1 MAKFEKGNSGRPKG
15 AVNKYTLA
23 MKDRIQSLFDGN
35 FDKIQEDLESLEAK
49 DRLKFMTDLMP
60 YLMPKLQST
69 THSQKIDLESMEEK
83 DLDILIDRIMN
94 E

>member
-1 MAKFEKGNSGRPKG
+1 
-15 AVNKYTLA
+15 
-23 MKDRIQSLFDGN
+23 
-35 FDKIQEDLESLEAK
+35 
-49 DRLKFMTDLMP
+49 
-60 YLMPKLQST
+60 LMPKLQST

>member
-1 MAKFEKGNSGRPKG
+1 
-15 AVNKYTLA
+15 
-23 MKDRIQSLFDGN
+23 
-35 FDKIQEDLESLEAK
+35 LEAK

-69 THSQKIDLESMEEK
+69 THSQKIDLEAMTEQ
-83 DLDILIDRIMN
+83 DLDILIDRIVN